1 MKSRYYGKKS
11 LVKELWGD
19 EWNKYAGLRAFMGY
33 MMGHPGKKLTFM
45 GCEFAQG
52 IEWREYE
59 QLEWNLIDDNEIN
72 KKTQL
77 FFKDLNHLY
86 LNNKAMWE
94 LDHNYKGF
102 NWIEADNSEQ
112 SILIFARRSRND
124 EDTLIFV
131 VNFTPTVY
139 YDYQI
144 GVPFLGEYE
153 ELFNTD
159 DSKYGGSGQ
168 IMDAVL
174 VAEKAQFHNQ
184 PYSLKIKVPPM
195 ATLVLK
201 IKEIKKENTEKVIV
215 VEEDEK

>member
-1 MKSRYYGKKS
+1 
-11 LVKELWGD
+11 
-19 EWNKYAGLRAFMGY
+19 
-33 MMGHPGKKLTFM
+33 
-45 GCEFAQG
+45 
-52 IEWREYE
+52 
-59 QLEWNLIDDNEIN
+59 
-72 KKTQL
+72 
-77 FFKDLNHLY
+77 
-86 LNNKAMWE
+86 MWE

-159 DSKYGGSGQ
+159 DSRYGGSGQ
-168 IMDAVL
+168 VMDAVL
-174 VAEKAQFHNQ
+174 VSEKAPFHNQ

-201 IKEIKKENTEKVIV
+201 IKDIKKEQETVENV
-215 VEEDEK
+215 VVANEENK